1 MIEVKSLE
9 TIPPECAEYTGGRIR
24 FSANGL
30 RLTAPNALED
40 KTIRWCMEDRGLSLR
55 DSYAYANALSIYPD
69 TALVPCITEVF
80 KTKWFDPLT
89 GQWKRTGG
97 QITCIGFQKCFVEY
111 LTAGREYPGGR
122 RMEIAPGIFAPS
134 PKEEFCIKQ
143 DYYRNKDI
151 RAAYIRCVAGDIIP
165 GWSGALAFISN
176 ALDTKPMGSLYEII
190 KTSYRLATLYPT
202 TPAVSPPVS
211 PPPTPKPEKETG
223 VWVWIGLGVLG
234 LLMLSEGEGKKKA
247 SLGQLGQ
254 LEPVQKELFKVPR
267 GRLVLKRQ
275 DISTSEDP
283 VMQCLERQGWKVKRV
298 QEVQEDIAAKKT
310 PDIFT
315 GKTEPLTGGEKML
328 QEAIDR
334 CLERMKASR
343 SRRGGQPLSGNIM
356 TCESWYEDPY
366 TGWHCFIY
374 APSCRGQ
381 KACKTTGDTR
391 DLKTCVETKLVEP
404 KSDRYKVKWITR
416 CARYAPACSTIQCLE
431 KAAPMLRP
439 AEPPEK
445 EIKSI
450 ARGLAAEATR
460 VQKEAGPALAREI
473 LSRGGI
479 RPYRELKQ
487 YHLPGRRYLMEEYM
501 QIPLFMRRKKGLPLD
516 EMADEMGLDEK
527 ELLRRISQEYGR
539 GKVKRRFSWKDF
551 YQEAKDILLRE
562 YRTT

>member
-40 KTIRWCMEDRGLSLR
+40 KLIRWCMEDRGLSLK
-55 DSYAYANALSIYPD
+55 DSYAYANASSIYPD

-80 KTKWFDPLT
+80 KTKWFDPMS
-89 GQWKRTGG
+89 GEWKRTGG
-97 QITCIGFQKCFVEY
+97 QFTCIGFQKCFVEY
-111 LTAGREYPGGR
+111 LTAGREYPGGK

-134 PKEEFCIKQ
+134 PKEELCIKQ
-143 DYYRNKDI
+143 DYYKNKDI

-176 ALDTKPMGSLYEII
+176 ALDTEPMGSLYEII
-190 KTSYRLATLYPT
+190 KLSYRLATVYPV
-202 TPAVSPPVS
+202 TPPVSPPVS

-223 VWVWIGLGVLG
+223 AWVWIGLGFLG

-247 SLGQLGQ
+247 SLGQ

-275 DISTSEDP
+275 DISTSDDP

-298 QEVQEDIAAKKT
+298 QELQEDIAAKMT

-315 GKTEPLTGGEKML
+315 QKTEPLTGGEKML

-343 SRRGGQPLSGNIM
+343 SRRPGQQLSGNIM
-356 TCESWYEDPY
+356 SCESWYEDPY

-381 KACKTTGDTR
+381 TKCRTTGDTS

-431 KAAPMLRP
+431 KPAPMPRP
-439 AEPPEK
+439 PEPSEK
-445 EIKSI
+445 EIRSV
-450 ARGLAAEATR
+450 ARSLSARATEEA
-460 VQKEAGPALAREI
+460 KEFGPALAREI

-479 RPYRELKQ
+479 SPYK
-487 YHLPGRRYLMEEYM
+487 GRHIMEEYM
-501 QIPLFMRRKKGLPLD
+501 GTVPLFLRRKKGLPLD
-516 EMADEMGLDEK
+516 EMASEMGMDER
-527 ELLRRISQEYGR
+527 ELLRLLSAEYGK
-539 GKVKRRFSWKDF
+539 KVKRRFSWRDF
-551 YQEAKDILLRE
+551 YDEAKDILMRE
-562 YRTT
+562 YRTTRA

>member
-30 RLTAPNALED
+30 RLTVPNALED
-40 KTIRWCMEDRGLSLR
+40 KSIRWCMEDRGLSLR
-55 DSYAYANALSIYPD
+55 DSYAYANALSIYPPD
-69 TALVPCITEVF
+69 PVVPCVTDVF
-80 KTKWFDPLT
+80 KTKWFDPIS

-97 QITCIGFQKCFVEY
+97 QFTCIGFHKCFVEY
-111 LTAGREYPGGR
+111 LTAGREYPGGK
-122 RMEIAPGIFAPS
+122 RMEIASGIFAPS

-176 ALDTKPMGSLYEII
+176 ALDTEPMGSLYEII
-190 KTSYRLATLYPT
+190 KTSYRLATVYPV
-202 TPAVSPPVS
+202 TPPVSPPVS
-211 PPPTPKPEKETG
+211 PPPTTPKPERKT
-223 VWVWIGLGVLG
+223 WLWIGLGFLG

-247 SLGQLGQ
+247 RLGQ

-298 QEVQEDIAAKKT
+298 QEVQEDIASKMT

-356 TCESWYEDPY
+356 SCESWYEDPY

-381 KACKTTGDTR
+381 SKCKTTGETR
-391 DLKTCVETKLVEP
+391 QLKTCVETKQIEP

-431 KAAPMLRP
+431 KAAPMPRP
-439 AEPPEK
+439 PEPSEK
-445 EIKSI
+445 EIRSI

-479 RPYRELKQ
+479 APPRKFEQ
-487 YHLPGRRYLMEEYM
+487 YALPGTRITHEEYLD
-501 QIPLFMRRKKGLPLD
+501 IPLHLRNRRGLPID
-516 EMADEMGLDEK
+516 EMAAEMGMDDNELMKLILDTYK
-527 ELLRRISQEYGR
+527 
-539 GKVKRRFSWKDF
+539 GKKIKRRFSWKDF
-551 YQEAKDILLRE
+551 YDEAKDILLRE
-562 YRTT
+562 YRTTWA